1 MIPTSAC
8 PGRRRRIGIAPLL
21 ATTLLL
27 AACANTGPRPAAHP
41 AIDLGA
47 LPPRTV
53 PSGPWPDPSVRQLV
67 VVLTPGWDAPD
78 GRLARF
84 ERDTGGPW
92 RPVATPI
99 PVTVGRSGS
108 AWGVGLNAPQDEGP
122 QKQEGDG
129 RAPAGVFAL
138 GTAFGDAPTAP
149 SGLPYQAMTREDWC
163 VDVPGSPLYNR
174 IVSTRVVGE
183 AAVRGSTEP
192 MRRDLHKNGDPR
204 YALGFVIEHNA
215 EGHDRAGSCIFAH
228 VWDSPTTP
236 TAGCTAMARADI
248 EALVTWL
255 DPAKTPRFVLLPVQ
269 AYARLQAAWDLPVP
283 TRADAAKEPHE

>member
-1 MIPTSAC
+1 MIPALPPT
-8 PGRRRRIGIAPLL
+8 RRRTATSLL
-21 ATTLLL
+21 AMTALLL
-27 AACANTGPRPAAHP
+27 AACASTGPMRPTAADPDP
-41 AIDLGA
+41 AV
-47 LPPRTV
+47 LPPRAMPT
-53 PSGPWPDPSVRQLV
+53 GTWPDAASRQLV
-67 VVLTPGWDAPD
+67 VVLTPGWDAPT

-84 ERDTGGPW
+84 EREPGGAW
-92 RPVATPI
+92 RAVAPPI

-108 AWGVGLNAPQDEGP
+108 AWGVGLHPAQDDGP
-122 QKQEGDG
+122 RKQEGDG

-138 GTAFGDAPTAP
+138 GPAFGYAPGAT

-192 MRRDLHKNGDPR
+192 MRRDLHKNGDAR

-215 EGHDRAGSCIFAH
+215 EGRDRAGSCIFAH
-228 VWDSPTTP
+228 VWESPTTP
-236 TAGCTAMARADI
+236 TAGCTAMARPDI
-248 EALVTWL
+248 DALVAWL

-269 AYARLQAAWDLPVP
+269 AYARLQAAWDLPAP
-283 TRADAAKEPHE
+283 PRTDLPKDPHE